1 MCSPIAAA
9 SFVAQGIGSAM
20 NARSQVDAMA
30 GTIAMERAAMDD
42 RKRFL
47 DTEYGRQATLTNQN
61 RGVFDKAN
69 NQFAGNVSQEMADKA
84 AAIKA
89 SYNPQVNGSPIRST
103 APKAVGIVADSEAS
117 FKDAAQGRMNNL
129 ASALAN
135 LRSFN
140 DVMTNK
146 NRGTAMA
153 GQDITQGLDFMRG
166 SRGVLGSELQ
176 STQLSPLAYQ
186 LQNANAMNP
195 LGDMLRG
202 AGQIGMY
209 YGLADPSKM
218 AAARNGS
225 LVPTTPTPGA
235 PMPVPYTANIG

>member
-30 GTIAMERAAMDD
+30 GTLGLERDAMNQ
-42 RKRFL
+42 RKGFL
-47 DTEYGRQATLTNQN
+47 DAEYGRQAPMVAQN
-61 RGVFDKAN
+61 RQIFDKSN
-69 NQFAGNVSQEMADKA
+69 GQFGGDVATEMAAKA

-89 SYNPQVNGSPIRST
+89 GYNPQVTGSPLRAT
-103 APKAVGIVADSEAS
+103 APKAVGIVADAEAG
-117 FKDAAQGRMNNL
+117 FKDAAQGRMDNL
-129 ASALAN
+129 AGALAN

-140 DVMTNK
+140 DVMTTK
-146 NRGTAMA
+146 NRGIAQA

-166 SRGVLGSELQ
+166 SRGVLNSELQ
-176 STQLSPLAYQ
+176 SAQVSPLAYQ

-209 YGLADPSKM
+209 YGLADPAKV
-218 AAARNGS
+218 AANKG
-225 LVPTTPTPGA
+225 VVNTTPTK
-235 PMPVPYTANIG
+235 

>member
-9 SFVAQGIGSAM
+9 AFVAQGIGSAM

-30 GTIAMERAAMDD
+30 GTIGLEKAAMNA
-42 RKRFL
+42 RKGFL
-47 DTEYGRQATLTNQN
+47 DSEYGRQAGFTNQN
-61 RGVFDKAN
+61 RGIFDRAN
-69 NQFAGNVSQEMADKA
+69 NQFSGNVSQEMADKA

-89 SYNPQVNGSPIRST
+89 SYNPQVTGSPIRDT
-103 APKAVGIVADSEAS
+103 APKAVGIVADAETG
-117 FKDAAQGRMNNL
+117 FKNAAQGRVENL
-129 ASALAN
+129 ADALAN

-140 DVMTNK
+140 DVLTTK

-153 GQDITQGLDFMRG
+153 GQDITQNLDFMRG
-166 SRGVLGSELQ
+166 SRGVLNSELQ
-176 STQLSPLAYQ
+176 TTQVSPLAYQ

-195 LGDMLRG
+195 LGDLLRG

-209 YGLADPSKM
+209 YGLADPAKM
-218 AAARNGS
+218 AAARNGT
-225 LVPTTPTPGA
+225 LIPTTPTPGA